1 MPMLNLPNT
10 LTLLRVV
17 AIPGYLICLTDG
29 FYGAALCIFVAAAL
43 TDAFDGAL
51 ARLTDTRTDF
61 GALMDPLA
69 DKLLM
74 VSSFVVLAWWGA
86 VPVWLTILV
95 LSRDAVILL
104 GYLATVFVGSPME
117 IRPSAL
123 GKTNTF
129 FEIFTVGFALLAL
142 ARPDLPL
149 ALLNQATQA
158 ITAVT
163 TVTSGM
169 QYVYRGL
176 LWQQGQTPAA
186 R

>member
-1 MPMLNLPNT
+1 MLNLPNT

-17 AIPGYLICLTDG
+17 VIPIFLICLTNG
-29 FYGAALCIFVAAAL
+29 HYGAALCIFVAAGL

-51 ARLTDTRTDF
+51 ARLTDTRTSF
-61 GALMDPLA
+61 GTMMDPLA

-74 VSSFVVLAWWGA
+74 ISSFVMLSWYGA

-95 LSRDAVILL
+95 LTRDAVILL
-104 GYLATVFVGSPME
+104 GYLTIFFVSTPIE
-117 IRPSAL
+117 VRPSAL

-129 FEIFTVGFALLAL
+129 FEIFTVGFALLSL

-149 ALLNQATQA
+149 AMLNLVTRD
-158 ITAVT
+158 ITAAT
-163 TVTSGM
+163 TAASGV

-176 LWQQGQTPAA
+176 LWQQRQPTAS
-186 R
+186 